1 MILSMCP
8 TVWRTPD
15 CRLTEVDDMTQCERV
30 KRHLEKYGT
39 ITTLE
44 AFRDYGITRLSARI
58 WDLKHKDG
66 LVITEERKT
75 ARNRF
80 NEATHYNVY
89 RLGGQHESRRAN

>member
-1 MILSMCP
+1 
-8 TVWRTPD
+8 
-15 CRLTEVDDMTQCERV
+15 MTQNERV

-66 LVITEERKT
+66 LVITEERKV

-80 NEATHYNVY
+80 DEATHVSVY
-89 RLGGQHESRRAN
+89 RLEGGRRESRRVD